1 MSDERRRVGELL
13 ASVAANAAA
22 VPVVVGFVALG
33 GVVVAARA
41 LRGIAGQALGSRDG
55 ARRRSREARRPDG
68 MSPG

>member
-1 MSDERRRVGELL
+1 MTEERRGLGELL

-41 LRGIAGQALGSRDG
+41 LRGVAGQALRSRDG
-55 ARRRSREARRPDG
+55 RRPSRKARRPNG
-68 MSPG
+68 MTPG